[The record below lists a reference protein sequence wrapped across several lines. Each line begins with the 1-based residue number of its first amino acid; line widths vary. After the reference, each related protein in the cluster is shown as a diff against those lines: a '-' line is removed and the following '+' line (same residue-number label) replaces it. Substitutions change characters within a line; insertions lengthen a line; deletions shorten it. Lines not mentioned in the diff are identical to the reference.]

1 MIGPY
6 RQLFAIRRAS
16 TFVLA
21 GFVARLAHVTTT
33 LGIVFL
39 VSASTGSYSAAGW
52 VAAAY
57 AFTYAV
63 VSPFLSRLA
72 DRYRQR
78 PVLLGGAVV
87 NTVLRCLF
95 LGAVLLRVPPWGLA
109 GLAVLVGGTMPAVG
123 AMVRARWRNL
133 VLTSGLLNTALSFES
148 VVDDL
153 IMVIGPVAIAA
164 VVQWVG
170 PAGAMGLIT
179 VFGAVGQFVLA
190 AQRATEPSVVRTG
203 PHRRATALLAG
214 GLPLLATVFIGVGAT
229 ESVIT
234 IATVAFTAEHRAP
247 LLAGG
252 ILAVFGLGS
261 VVAGLWYGTR
271 TWRSS
276 AERRLAASLGIY
288 TIAMLVFLVTNSIPM
303 LFTAAALAGLA
314 SAPTFTSGYS
324 VVIGRVPEHL
334 LTEGITIL
342 TSATGIGIAL
352 GSAVG
357 GKVRRLARLTC
368 RVHVRDLLC
377 RRRSGR
383 TTTDQNGG
391 SIMTT

>member
-1 MIGPY
+1 M
-6 RQLFAIRRAS
+6 
-16 TFVLA
+16 
-21 GFVARLAHVTTT
+21 
-33 LGIVFL
+33 
-39 VSASTGSYSAAGW
+39 
-52 VAAAY
+52 
-57 AFTYAV
+57 
-63 VSPFLSRLA
+63 
-72 DRYRQR
+72 
-78 PVLLGGAVV
+78 
-87 NTVLRCLF
+87 
-95 LGAVLLRVPPWGLA
+95 
-109 GLAVLVGGTMPAVG
+109 
-123 AMVRARWRNL
+123 
-133 VLTSGLLNTALSFES
+133 
-148 VVDDL
+148 
-153 IMVIGPVAIAA
+153 
-164 VVQWVG
+164 
-170 PAGAMGLIT
+170 
-179 VFGAVGQFVLA
+179 
-190 AQRATEPSVVRTG
+190 
-203 PHRRATALLAG
+203 LAG

-357 GKVRRLARLTC
+357 GKFVDWHGSHAAFTFAICCVAAAAVAGLLLIRTEVR
-368 RVHVRDLLC
+368 
-377 RRRSGR
+377 S
-383 TTTDQNGG
+383 
-391 SIMTT
+391 